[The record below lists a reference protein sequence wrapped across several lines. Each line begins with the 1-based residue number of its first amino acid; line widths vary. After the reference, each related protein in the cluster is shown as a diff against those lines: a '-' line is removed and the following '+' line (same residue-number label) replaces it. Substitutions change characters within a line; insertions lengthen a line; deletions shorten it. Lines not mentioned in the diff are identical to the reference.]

1 MEIFLS
7 LIINLA
13 IVVLGYF
20 IGSVNFA
27 IIFSRNKEKGDI
39 RNNGSNNAG
48 ATNSTRVYGKKFG
61 IIIFTL
67 DFLKA
72 LIPTLILGLLTY
84 FFGNHIPFLIVSQFI
99 TLGVI
104 IGHIWPIFHQ
114 FRGGKGVSCSVAL
127 MFSINIA
134 LFIISVLVFIIMM
147 KWKKIVS
154 LAVIVV
160 TAVCAPLAFIFM
172 LPQITLSPYQV
183 TYFLN
188 NINIFTQWIFFIAVS
203 AIYIIAAIIVMVAH
217 RSNIIRLINRSEN
230 SFAKKTF

>member
-7 LIINLA
+7 ILINLA
-13 IVVLGYF
+13 ILSLGYF

-27 IIFSRNKEKGDI
+27 IIFSKKKEKGDI

-61 IIIFTL
+61 IIIFVL

-72 LIPTLILGLLTY
+72 LIPTLTLGLLIY
-84 FFGNHIPFLIVSQFI
+84 FFGDKIPFLIITQSI

-104 IGHIWPIFHQ
+104 IGHIWPIFHE
-114 FRGGKGVSCSVAL
+114 FKGGKGVSCSAVL
-127 MFSINIA
+127 IFSINI
-134 LFIISVLVFIIMM
+134 LLLIFSVIIFVVMM

-154 LAVIVV
+154 LAVIIV
-160 TAVCAPLAFIFM
+160 TVFCTPLTFVLMI
-172 LPQITLSPYQV
+172 PQITLSLYKY

-188 NINIFTQWIFFIAVS
+188 NININNAWLIFASVAS
-203 AIYIIAAIIVMVAH
+203 IYIIAAGIVMLAH
-217 RSNIIRLINRSEN
+217 RSNIVRLINKNEN
-230 SFAKKTF
+230 SFIKKAT